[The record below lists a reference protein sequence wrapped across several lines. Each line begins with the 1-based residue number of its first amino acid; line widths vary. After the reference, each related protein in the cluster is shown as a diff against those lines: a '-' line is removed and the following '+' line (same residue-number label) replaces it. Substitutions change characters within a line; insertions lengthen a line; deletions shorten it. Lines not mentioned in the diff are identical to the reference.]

1 MRQAQAFEVAMIE
14 SVASG
19 KNRRT
24 RQASTPF
31 TALPRLSAAQ
41 RAVLLRWL
49 KSDAQERGWQVL
61 LDAAGADS
69 LDAADTLLQA
79 LLTAGA
85 IGLKEEFRHGQ
96 WQPWRVIWR
105 DVSAV
110 QRAAGLAA
118 APEREAAL
126 QDLGE
131 ALRLLALEH
140 PELSAAVQS
149 CLNSA
154 LARTTLQARAGLV
167 QALAQWRDEQRDG
180 LRRDFALAA
189 RGHTKAITPA
199 EWAWLES
206 QLPLES
212 MGVARFEPLLW
223 LCGALSLQQQ
233 DFRMDLRGMRF
244 LGLPSRQFSA
254 PLSVTA
260 GPREYWLI
268 ENRASLE
275 RQTRKFGPDVCLI
288 WLPGRP
294 GLDWLAAVRWLIA
307 HAPAPARISCDPDPA
322 GIQIALTAGKLWDQA
337 GLRWRSEHMAPVRWK
352 DGKTQALTD
361 YDHRVLAELQ
371 DPSELP
377 DDLKELRDY
386 LLESGRKAEQ
396 EGWL

>member
-1 MRQAQAFEVAMIE
+1 MIE

-19 KNRRT
+19 RNRRK
-24 RQASTPF
+24 RQATKPF
-31 TALPRLSAAQ
+31 TDLPQLSAAQ
-41 RAVLLRWL
+41 RTVLLRWL

-61 LDAAGADS
+61 LDAAGAES

-110 QRAAGLAA
+110 QRAAGLTA
-118 APEREAAL
+118 APEREAAH

-131 ALRLLALEH
+131 ELRLLAIEH

-149 CLNSA
+149 WLNFP
-154 LARTTLQARAGLV
+154 LARATLQARAELLR
-167 QALAQWRDEQRDG
+167 ALAQWRDEQRDG

-189 RGHTKAITPA
+189 RGHTKAITAA

-223 LCGALSLQQQ
+223 LCGALALQQQ
-233 DFRMDLRGMRF
+233 DFRIDLRGMSF

-260 GPREYWLI
+260 GPGEYWLI
-268 ENRASLE
+268 ENRASFE
-275 RQTRKFGPDVCLI
+275 RQTRKLGPDCCLI

-307 HAPAPARISCDPDPA
+307 QAPAPARISCDPDPA
-322 GIQIALTAGKLWDQA
+322 GIQIALTAGMLWDQS
-337 GLRWRSEHMAPVRWK
+337 GLRWRSEHMAPACWK

-361 YDHRVLAELQ
+361 YDHQVLAELQ
-371 DPSELP
+371 DPSGLP
-377 DDLKELRDY
+377 DDLKALRDY
-386 LLESGRKAEQ
+386 LRESGRKAEQ